1 MMRKRQDRL
10 SAFVLASPLLIFLA
24 VLVVWPIYLG
34 IKTSLSRDL
43 LSEFEVTPT
52 GLENYRAIIAAPDFW
67 NALRFTILFAIVV
80 TIFEGILG
88 FILALIFDRKFPGK
102 RTLFSM
108 ILVPIMVA
116 PSLMAVMYRLILNE
130 NIGIIPGFLQK
141 FGWDISIF
149 DQKYVFFTLVALDA
163 IQYTSFAFLLVY
175 AALQNIPQDIY
186 ESAAIDGAKYRQVI
200 FRITIPILKP
210 ALAIIAML
218 RLIDSFRTF
227 DTIYILTGGG
237 PGVSTQTIGIYI
249 YKTAFITGDF
259 GLASAASVTLV
270 LLLAP
275 LMPWIIKQFRLD
287 VR

>member
-1 MMRKRQDRL
+1 MIRQRKDKV
-10 SAFVLASPLLIFLA
+10 SAFVLASPLLLFLSA
-24 VLVVWPIYLG
+24 LVVWPIYLG
-34 IKTSLSRDL
+34 IKTSLSRDP
-43 LSEFEVTPT
+43 LSEFEITPA
-52 GLENYRAIIAAPDFW
+52 GLDNFKAILSTPDFW
-67 NALRFTILFAIVV
+67 SALRFTILFAVV
-80 TIFEGILG
+80 ATLLEGLLG
-88 FILALIFDRKFPGK
+88 FLLALVFDRKFPGK

-108 ILVPIMVA
+108 VLVPIMIA

-130 NIGIIPGFLQK
+130 NIGVIPGFLQK

-149 DQKYVFFTLVALDA
+149 DQKYVFFTLVCLDA

-175 AALQNIPQDIY
+175 AALQNIPQEIY
-186 ESAAIDGAKYRQVI
+186 ESAAIDGARYRQVI
-200 FRITIPILKP
+200 ARITIPILRP

-237 PGVSTQTIGIYI
+237 PGTSTQTIGIYI

-259 GLASAASVTLV
+259 GMASAASVTLV

-287 VR
+287 VK

>member
-10 SAFVLASPLLIFLA
+10 SALVLASPLLIFLA

-34 IKTSLSRDL
+34 VKTSLSRDL
-43 LSEFEVTPT
+43 LSEFEVTPA
-52 GLENYRAIIAAPDFW
+52 GLENYRAIVAAPDFW

-80 TIFEGILG
+80 TIFEGIFG
-88 FILALIFDRKFPGK
+88 FILALVFDRKFPGK

-149 DQKYVFFTLVALDA
+149 DQRYVFFTLVALDA

>member
-1 MMRKRQDRL
+1 MIRQRRDRV
-10 SAFVLASPLLIFLA
+10 SAFVLAAPLLIFLST
-24 VLVVWPIYLG
+24 LVVWPIYLG

-43 LSEFEVTPT
+43 LSEFEITPA
-52 GLENYRAIIAAPDFW
+52 GLDNFKSIIAAPDFW
-67 NALRFTILFAIVV
+67 SALRFTILFAVVV
-80 TIFEGILG
+80 TVVEGLLG
-88 FILALIFDRKFPGK
+88 FTLALVFDRKFPGK

-108 ILVPIMVA
+108 VLIPIMIA

-130 NIGIIPGFLQK
+130 NIGVIPGFLQR
-141 FGWDISIF
+141 FGLDISIF
-149 DQKYVFFTLVALDA
+149 DQRYVFFTLVALDA

-175 AALQNIPQDIY
+175 AALQNIPQEIY
-186 ESAAIDGAKYRQVI
+186 ESAAIDGARYRQVI
-200 FRITIPILKP
+200 WRITLPILKP

-237 PGVSTQTIGIYI
+237 PGISTQTIGIYI

-259 GLASAASVTLV
+259 GLASAASVMLV

-275 LMPWIIKQFRLD
+275 VMPKIIKQFRLEIK
-287 VR
+287 

>member
-1 MMRKRQDRL
+1 MRQRQERL
-10 SAFVLASPLLIFLA
+10 SALVLASPLLIFLA
-24 VLVVWPIYLG
+24 ILVVWPIYLG
-34 IKTSLSRDL
+34 VKTSLSRDM
-43 LSEFEVTPT
+43 LSEFEITPA
-52 GLENYRAIIAAPDFW
+52 GLDNYRTILAAPDFW
-67 NALRFTILFAIVV
+67 NALRFTILFAVVV
-80 TIFEGILG
+80 TIFECILG
-88 FILALIFDRKFPGK
+88 FILALVFDRKFPGK

>member
-1 MMRKRQDRL
+1 LIRQRKDRV
-10 SAFVLASPLLIFLA
+10 SAFVLAAPLLVFLS

-34 IKTSLSRDL
+34 IRTSLSRDL
-43 LSEFEVTPT
+43 LSEFEITPA
-52 GLENYRAIIAAPDFW
+52 GLENYRTIISSPDFW
-67 NALRFTILFAIVV
+67 TAIRFTILFAIVV
-80 TIFEGILG
+80 TVFEAILG
-88 FILALIFDRKFPGK
+88 FILALVFDRSFPGK
-102 RTLFSM
+102 RTLFSL
-108 ILVPIMVA
+108 ILIPIMIA

-130 NIGIIPGFLQK
+130 NIGVIPGFLQY

-149 DQKYVFFTLVALDA
+149 DQRYIFFTLVALDA

-175 AALQNIPQDIY
+175 AALQNIPQEIY
-186 ESAAIDGAKYRQVI
+186 ESAAIDGARYRQVVL
-200 FRITIPILKP
+200 RITLPILKP

-237 PGVSTQTIGIYI
+237 PGISTQTIGIYI

-275 LMPWIIKQFRLD
+275 LMPKIIKQFRLD
-287 VR
+287 IK

>member
-1 MMRKRQDRL
+1 MIRQRKDKV
-10 SAFVLASPLLIFLA
+10 SAFVLASPLLLFLSA
-24 VLVVWPIYLG
+24 LVVWPIYLG

-43 LSEFEVTPT
+43 LSEFEITPA
-52 GLENYRAIIAAPDFW
+52 GLDNFKAILSTPDFW
-67 NALRFTILFAIVV
+67 SALRFTILFAVV
-80 TIFEGILG
+80 ATLLEGLLG
-88 FILALIFDRKFPGK
+88 FLLALVFDRKFPGK

-108 ILVPIMVA
+108 VLVPIMIA

-149 DQKYVFFTLVALDA
+149 DQKYVFFTLVCLDA

-175 AALQNIPQDIY
+175 AALQNIPQEIY
-186 ESAAIDGAKYRQVI
+186 ESAAIDGARYRQVI
-200 FRITIPILKP
+200 ARITIPILRP

-237 PGVSTQTIGIYI
+237 PGTSTQTIGIYI

-259 GLASAASVTLV
+259 GMASAASVTLV

-287 VR
+287 AK

>member
-1 MMRKRQDRL
+1 MIRQRKDKL
-10 SAFVLASPLLIFLA
+10 SAFVLASPLLLFLSA
-24 VLVVWPIYLG
+24 LVVWPIYLG

-43 LSEFEVTPT
+43 LSEFEITPA
-52 GLENYRAIIAAPDFW
+52 GLDNFKAVLSAPDFW
-67 NALRFTILFAIVV
+67 GALRFTLIFAFVA
-80 TIFEGILG
+80 TLLEGLLG
-88 FILALIFDRKFPGK
+88 FLLALVFDRKFPGK

-108 ILVPIMVA
+108 ILIPIMIA

-149 DQKYVFFTLVALDA
+149 DQKYVFFTLVFLDA

-175 AALQNIPQDIY
+175 AGLQNIPQEIY
-186 ESAAIDGAKYRQVI
+186 ESAAIDGARYRQVI
-200 FRITIPILKP
+200 ARITIPILRP

-237 PGVSTQTIGIYI
+237 PGTSTQTIGIYI

-287 VR
+287 VK

>member
-1 MMRKRQDRL
+1 MIRQRKDRV
-10 SAFVLASPLLIFLA
+10 SAFVLASPLLLFLSA
-24 VLVVWPIYLG
+24 LVVWPIYLG

-43 LSEFEVTPT
+43 LSEFEVTPA
-52 GLENYRAIIAAPDFW
+52 GLGNFKAIIAAPDFW
-67 NALRFTILFAIVV
+67 SALRFTIIFAIVV
-80 TIFEGILG
+80 TIVEGLLG
-88 FILALIFDRKFPGK
+88 FLLALVFDRKFPGK

-108 ILVPIMVA
+108 ILIPIMIA

-130 NIGIIPGFLQK
+130 NIGVIPGFLQR

-149 DQKYVFFTLVALDA
+149 DQRYVFFTLAALDA

-175 AALQNIPQDIY
+175 AALQNIPQEIY
-186 ESAAIDGAKYRQVI
+186 ESAAIDGARYRQVI
-200 FRITIPILKP
+200 WRITLPILKP

-237 PGVSTQTIGIYI
+237 PGTSTQTIGIYI

-275 LMPWIIKQFRLD
+275 LMPKIIKQFRLD
-287 VR
+287 IK

>member
-1 MMRKRQDRL
+1 
-10 SAFVLASPLLIFLA
+10 
-24 VLVVWPIYLG
+24 
-34 IKTSLSRDL
+34 
-43 LSEFEVTPT
+43 
-52 GLENYRAIIAAPDFW
+52 
-67 NALRFTILFAIVV
+67 
-80 TIFEGILG
+80 
-88 FILALIFDRKFPGK
+88 
-102 RTLFSM
+102 
-108 ILVPIMVA
+108 
-116 PSLMAVMYRLILNE
+116 MAVMYRLILNE

-149 DQKYVFFTLVALDA
+149 DQKYVFFTLVCLDA

-175 AALQNIPQDIY
+175 AALQNIPQEIY
-186 ESAAIDGAKYRQVI
+186 ESAAIDGARYRQVI
-200 FRITIPILKP
+200 ARITIPILRP

-237 PGVSTQTIGIYI
+237 PGTSTQTIGIYI

-259 GLASAASVTLV
+259 GMASAASVTLV

-287 VR
+287 VK

>member
-1 MMRKRQDRL
+1 VIRQRKDKV
-10 SAFVLASPLLIFLA
+10 SAFVLASPLLLFLSA
-24 VLVVWPIYLG
+24 LVVWPIYLG

-43 LSEFEVTPT
+43 LSEFEITPA
-52 GLENYRAIIAAPDFW
+52 GLDNFKAILSTPDFW
-67 NALRFTILFAIVV
+67 SALRFTFLFAVV
-80 TIFEGILG
+80 ATLLEGLLG
-88 FILALIFDRKFPGK
+88 FLLALVFDRKFPGK

-108 ILVPIMVA
+108 VLVPIMIA

-149 DQKYVFFTLVALDA
+149 DQKYVFFTLVCLDA

-175 AALQNIPQDIY
+175 AALQNIPQEIY
-186 ESAAIDGAKYRQVI
+186 ESAAIDGARYRQVI
-200 FRITIPILKP
+200 ARITIPILRP

-237 PGVSTQTIGIYI
+237 PGTSTQTIGIYI

-259 GLASAASVTLV
+259 GMASAASVTLV

-287 VR
+287 VK

>member
-1 MMRKRQDRL
+1 
-10 SAFVLASPLLIFLA
+10 
-24 VLVVWPIYLG
+24 
-34 IKTSLSRDL
+34 
-43 LSEFEVTPT
+43 
-52 GLENYRAIIAAPDFW
+52 
-67 NALRFTILFAIVV
+67 
-80 TIFEGILG
+80 
-88 FILALIFDRKFPGK
+88 
-102 RTLFSM
+102 M
-108 ILVPIMVA
+108 IA

-149 DQKYVFFTLVALDA
+149 DQKYVFFTLVFLDA

-175 AALQNIPQDIY
+175 AGLQNIPQEIY
-186 ESAAIDGAKYRQVI
+186 ESAAIDGARYRQVI
-200 FRITIPILKP
+200 ARITIPILRP

-237 PGVSTQTIGIYI
+237 PGTSTQTIGIYI

-287 VR
+287 VK

>member
-1 MMRKRQDRL
+1 MIRQRRDRV
-10 SAFVLASPLLIFLA
+10 SALVLAAPLLIFLST
-24 VLVVWPIYLG
+24 LVVWPIYLG

-43 LSEFEVTPT
+43 LSEFEITPA
-52 GLENYRAIIAAPDFW
+52 GLDNFKAIIAAPDFW
-67 NALRFTILFAIVV
+67 SALRFTILFAIVV
-80 TIFEGILG
+80 TVVEGLLG
-88 FILALIFDRKFPGK
+88 FALALIFDRKFPGK

-108 ILVPIMVA
+108 VLIPIMIA

-130 NIGIIPGFLQK
+130 NIGVIPGFLQK

-149 DQKYVFFTLVALDA
+149 DQRYVFFTLVALDA

-175 AALQNIPQDIY
+175 AALQNIPQEIY
-186 ESAAIDGAKYRQVI
+186 ESAAIDGARYRQVI
-200 FRITIPILKP
+200 WRITLPILKP

-237 PGVSTQTIGIYI
+237 PGISTQTIGIYI

-275 LMPWIIKQFRLD
+275 LLPKIIKQFRLD
-287 VR
+287 IK

>member
-1 MMRKRQDRL
+1 MIRQRGDRV
-10 SAFVLASPLLIFLA
+10 SAVVLAAPLLIFLST
-24 VLVVWPIYLG
+24 LVVWPIYLG

-43 LSEFEVTPT
+43 LSEFEITPA
-52 GLENYRAIIAAPDFW
+52 GLDNFRTILAASDFW
-67 NALRFTILFAIVV
+67 LALRFTILFAIVV
-80 TIFEGILG
+80 TIVEGLLG
-88 FILALIFDRKFPGK
+88 FALALVFDRKFPGK

-108 ILVPIMVA
+108 VLIPIMIA

-141 FGWDISIF
+141 FGLDISIF
-149 DQKYVFFTLVALDA
+149 DKRYVFFTLVALDA

-175 AALQNIPQDIY
+175 AALQNIPQQIY
-186 ESAAIDGAKYRQVI
+186 ESAAIDGARYRQVI
-200 FRITIPILKP
+200 WRITLPILKP

-237 PGVSTQTIGIYI
+237 PGTSTQTIGIYI

-275 LMPWIIKQFRLD
+275 LMPKIIKQFRLD
-287 VR
+287 IK

>member
-1 MMRKRQDRL
+1 MMRQRQDRL
-10 SAFVLASPLLIFLA
+10 SALVLASPLLIFLA

-43 LSEFEVTPT
+43 LSEFEVTPA
-52 GLENYRAIIAAPDFW
+52 GLENYRAVLAAPDFW

-287 VR
+287 IR

>member
-1 MMRKRQDRL
+1 MMRQRQDRL
-10 SAFVLASPLLIFLA
+10 SALVLASPLLIFLA

-34 IKTSLSRDL
+34 VKTSLSRDL
-43 LSEFEVTPT
+43 LSEFEVTPA
-52 GLENYRAIIAAPDFW
+52 GLENYRAVLAAPDFW

-88 FILALIFDRKFPGK
+88 FILALVFDRKFPGK

-149 DQKYVFFTLVALDA
+149 DQRYVFFTLVALDA

>member
-1 MMRKRQDRL
+1 VIRQRKDKV
-10 SAFVLASPLLIFLA
+10 SAFVLASPLLLFLSA
-24 VLVVWPIYLG
+24 LVVWPIYLG

-43 LSEFEVTPT
+43 LSEFEITPA
-52 GLENYRAIIAAPDFW
+52 GLDNFKAILSTPDFW
-67 NALRFTILFAIVV
+67 SALRFTILFAVV
-80 TIFEGILG
+80 ATLLEGLLG
-88 FILALIFDRKFPGK
+88 FLLALVFDRKFPGK

-108 ILVPIMVA
+108 VLVPIMIA

-130 NIGIIPGFLQK
+130 NIGVIPGFLQK

-149 DQKYVFFTLVALDA
+149 DQKYVFFTLVCLDA

-175 AALQNIPQDIY
+175 AALQNIPQEIY
-186 ESAAIDGAKYRQVI
+186 ESAAIDGARYRQVI
-200 FRITIPILKP
+200 ARITIPILRP

-237 PGVSTQTIGIYI
+237 PGTSTQTIGIYI

-259 GLASAASVTLV
+259 GMASAASVTLV

-287 VR
+287 VK

>member
-1 MMRKRQDRL
+1 MIRQKRDRVA
-10 SAFVLASPLLIFLA
+10 AFVLAAPLLIFLA

-43 LSEFEVTPT
+43 LSEFEVTSAGFDNFKT
-52 GLENYRAIIAAPDFW
+52 ILAAPDFW

-80 TIFEGILG
+80 TIIEGLLG
-88 FILALIFDRKFPGK
+88 FALALVFDRKFPGK

-108 ILVPIMVA
+108 VLIPIMIA

-141 FGWDISIF
+141 FGLDISIF
-149 DQKYVFFTLVALDA
+149 DQRYVFFTLVSLDA
-163 IQYTSFAFLLVY
+163 IQYTSFAFLLSY
-175 AALQNIPQDIY
+175 AALQNIPQEIY
-186 ESAAIDGAKYRQVI
+186 ESASIDGARYRQVVW
-200 FRITIPILKP
+200 RITLPILKP

-237 PGVSTQTIGIYI
+237 PGTSTQSIGIYI

-259 GLASAASVTLV
+259 GLASAASVALV
-270 LLLAP
+270 ILLAP
-275 LMPWIIKQFRLD
+275 LMPKIIKQFSLD
-287 VR
+287 IK

>member
-1 MMRKRQDRL
+1 MIRQRKDKL
-10 SAFVLASPLLIFLA
+10 SAFVLASPLLLFLSA
-24 VLVVWPIYLG
+24 LVVWPIYLG

-43 LSEFEVTPT
+43 LSEFEITPA
-52 GLENYRAIIAAPDFW
+52 GLDNFKAVLSAPDFW
-67 NALRFTILFAIVV
+67 GALRFTLIFAVV
-80 TIFEGILG
+80 ATLLEGLLG
-88 FILALIFDRKFPGK
+88 FLLALVFDRKFPGK

-108 ILVPIMVA
+108 ILIPIMIA

-149 DQKYVFFTLVALDA
+149 DQKYVFFTLVFLDA

-175 AALQNIPQDIY
+175 AGLQNIPQEIY
-186 ESAAIDGAKYRQVI
+186 ESAAIDGARYRQVI
-200 FRITIPILKP
+200 ARITIPILRP

-237 PGVSTQTIGIYI
+237 PGTSTQTIGIYI

-287 VR
+287 VK

>member
-1 MMRKRQDRL
+1 MIRQRKDKV
-10 SAFVLASPLLIFLA
+10 SAFVLASPLLLFLSA
-24 VLVVWPIYLG
+24 LVVWPIYLG

-43 LSEFEVTPT
+43 LSEFEITPA
-52 GLENYRAIIAAPDFW
+52 GLDNFKAILSTPDFW
-67 NALRFTILFAIVV
+67 SALRFTILFAVV
-80 TIFEGILG
+80 ATLLEGLLG
-88 FILALIFDRKFPGK
+88 FLLALVFDRKFPGK

-108 ILVPIMVA
+108 VLVPIMIA

-130 NIGIIPGFLQK
+130 NIGVIPGFLQK

-149 DQKYVFFTLVALDA
+149 DQKYVFFTLVCLDA

-175 AALQNIPQDIY
+175 AALQNIPQEIY
-186 ESAAIDGAKYRQVI
+186 ESAAIDGARYRQVI
-200 FRITIPILKP
+200 ARITIPMLRP

-237 PGVSTQTIGIYI
+237 PGTSTQTIGIYI

-259 GLASAASVTLV
+259 GMASAASVTLV

-287 VR
+287 VK

>member
-1 MMRKRQDRL
+1 MIRQRKDKV
-10 SAFVLASPLLIFLA
+10 SAFVLASPLLLFLSA
-24 VLVVWPIYLG
+24 LVVWPIYLG

-43 LSEFEVTPT
+43 LSEFEITPA
-52 GLENYRAIIAAPDFW
+52 GLDNFKAILSAPDFW
-67 NALRFTILFAIVV
+67 SALRFTLLFAVV
-80 TIFEGILG
+80 ATLLEGLLG
-88 FILALIFDRKFPGK
+88 FLLALVFDRKFPGK

-108 ILVPIMVA
+108 VLVPIMIA

-130 NIGIIPGFLQK
+130 NIGIIPGFLEK

-149 DQKYVFFTLVALDA
+149 DQKYVFFTLVCLDA

-175 AALQNIPQDIY
+175 AALQNIPQEIY
-186 ESAAIDGAKYRQVI
+186 ESAAIDGARYRQVI
-200 FRITIPILKP
+200 ARITIPILRP

-237 PGVSTQTIGIYI
+237 PGTSTQTIGIYI

-259 GLASAASVTLV
+259 GMASAASVTLV

-287 VR
+287 VK

>member
-1 MMRKRQDRL
+1 MIRQRRDRV
-10 SAFVLASPLLIFLA
+10 SAFVLAAPLLIFLST
-24 VLVVWPIYLG
+24 LVVWPIYLG

-43 LSEFEVTPT
+43 LSEFEITPA
-52 GLENYRAIIAAPDFW
+52 GLDNFKSIIAAPDFW
-67 NALRFTILFAIVV
+67 SALRFTILFAIVV
-80 TIFEGILG
+80 TVVEGLLG
-88 FILALIFDRKFPGK
+88 FTLALVFDRKFPGK

-108 ILVPIMVA
+108 FLIPIMIA

-130 NIGIIPGFLQK
+130 NIGVIPGFLQR
-141 FGWDISIF
+141 FGLDISIF
-149 DQKYVFFTLVALDA
+149 DQRYVFFTLVALDA

-175 AALQNIPQDIY
+175 AALQNIPQEIY
-186 ESAAIDGAKYRQVI
+186 ESAAIDGARYRQVI
-200 FRITIPILKP
+200 WRITLPILKP

-237 PGVSTQTIGIYI
+237 PGISTQTIGIYI

-259 GLASAASVTLV
+259 GLASAASVMLV

-275 LMPWIIKQFRLD
+275 VMPKIIKQFRLEIK
-287 VR
+287 

>member
-1 MMRKRQDRL
+1 MIRQRRDRV
-10 SAFVLASPLLIFLA
+10 SALVLAAPLLIFLST
-24 VLVVWPIYLG
+24 LVVWPIYLG

-43 LSEFEVTPT
+43 LSEFEITPA
-52 GLENYRAIIAAPDFW
+52 GLDNFRAIIAAPDFW
-67 NALRFTILFAIVV
+67 SALRFTILFAIVV
-80 TIFEGILG
+80 TVVEGLLG
-88 FILALIFDRKFPGK
+88 FALALIFDRKFPGK

-108 ILVPIMVA
+108 VLVPIMIA

-130 NIGIIPGFLQK
+130 NIGVIPGFLQK

-149 DQKYVFFTLVALDA
+149 DQRYVFFTLVALDA

-175 AALQNIPQDIY
+175 AALQNIPQEIY
-186 ESAAIDGAKYRQVI
+186 ESAAIDGARYRQVI
-200 FRITIPILKP
+200 WRITLPILKP

-237 PGVSTQTIGIYI
+237 PGISTQTIGIYI

-275 LMPWIIKQFRLD
+275 LMPKIIKQFRLD
-287 VR
+287 IK

>member
-1 MMRKRQDRL
+1 MIRQRKDKV
-10 SAFVLASPLLIFLA
+10 SAFVLASPLLLFLSA
-24 VLVVWPIYLG
+24 LVVWPIYLG

-43 LSEFEVTPT
+43 LSEFEITPA
-52 GLENYRAIIAAPDFW
+52 GLDNFKAILSTPDFW
-67 NALRFTILFAIVV
+67 IALRFTILFAVV
-80 TIFEGILG
+80 ATLLEGLLG
-88 FILALIFDRKFPGK
+88 FLLALVFDRKFPGK

-108 ILVPIMVA
+108 VLVPIMIA

-149 DQKYVFFTLVALDA
+149 DQKYVFFTLVCLDA

-175 AALQNIPQDIY
+175 AALQNIPQEIY
-186 ESAAIDGAKYRQVI
+186 ESAAIDGARYRQVI
-200 FRITIPILKP
+200 ARITIPILRP

-237 PGVSTQTIGIYI
+237 PGTSTQTIGIYI

-259 GLASAASVTLV
+259 GMASAASVTLV

-287 VR
+287 VK

>member
-1 MMRKRQDRL
+1 MIRQRRDRV
-10 SAFVLASPLLIFLA
+10 SAFVLAAPLLIFLST
-24 VLVVWPIYLG
+24 LVVWPIYLG

-43 LSEFEVTPT
+43 LSEFEITPA
-52 GLENYRAIIAAPDFW
+52 GLDNFRTILAAPDFW
-67 NALRFTILFAIVV
+67 LALRFTILFAIVV
-80 TIFEGILG
+80 TIVEGLLG
-88 FILALIFDRKFPGK
+88 FALALVFDRKFPGK

-108 ILVPIMVA
+108 VLIPIMIA

-130 NIGIIPGFLQK
+130 NIGVIPGFLQK
-141 FGWDISIF
+141 FGLDISIF
-149 DQKYVFFTLVALDA
+149 DQRYVFFTLVALDA

-175 AALQNIPQDIY
+175 AALQNIPQEIY
-186 ESAAIDGAKYRQVI
+186 ESAAIDGARYRQVI
-200 FRITIPILKP
+200 WRITLPILKP

-237 PGVSTQTIGIYI
+237 PGTSTQTIGIYI

-275 LMPWIIKQFRLD
+275 LMPKIIKQFRLD
-287 VR
+287 IK

>member
-1 MMRKRQDRL
+1 MIRQRKDRV
-10 SAFVLASPLLIFLA
+10 SAFVLAAPLLLFLA
-24 VLVVWPIYLG
+24 ALVVWPIYLG
-34 IKTSLSRDL
+34 IRTSLSRDL
-43 LSEFEVTPT
+43 LSEFEITPA
-52 GLENYRAIIAAPDFW
+52 GLDNFKAIIAAPDFW
-67 NALRFTILFAIVV
+67 SALRFTVIFAIVV
-80 TIFEGILG
+80 TIFEGMLG
-88 FILALIFDRKFPGK
+88 FLLALVFDRKFPGK

-108 ILVPIMVA
+108 ILVPIMIA

-130 NIGIIPGFLQK
+130 NIGVIPGFLQK

-149 DQKYVFFTLVALDA
+149 DQRYVFFTLAALDA

-175 AALQNIPQDIY
+175 AALQNIPQEIY
-186 ESAAIDGAKYRQVI
+186 ESAAIDGARYRQVI
-200 FRITIPILKP
+200 WRITLPILKP

-237 PGVSTQTIGIYI
+237 PGISTQTIGIYI

-275 LMPWIIKQFRLD
+275 LMPKIIKQFRLD
-287 VR
+287 IK

>member
-1 MMRKRQDRL
+1 VIKQKQDRATAL
-10 SAFVLASPLLIFLA
+10 ILASPLLIFLII
-24 VLVVWPIYLG
+24 LVVWPIYLG
-34 IKTSLSRDL
+34 VKTSLSRDM
-43 LSEFEVTPT
+43 LSEFEITPA
-52 GLENYRAIIAAPDFW
+52 GLDNFKTILSAPDFW
-67 NALRFTILFAIVV
+67 GALKFTLIFAVVV
-80 TIFEGILG
+80 TIFEGIAG
-88 FILALIFDRKFPGK
+88 FLLALVFDRKFPGK

-108 ILVPIMVA
+108 VLLPIMIA

-130 NIGIIPGFLQK
+130 NIGVIPGFLQI

-149 DQKYVFFTLVALDA
+149 DQRFIFFTLVVLDA

-175 AALQNIPQDIY
+175 AALQNIPQEIY
-186 ESAAIDGAKYRQVI
+186 ESAAIDGAKYRQVVA
-200 FRITIPILKP
+200 RITIPILRP

-227 DTIYILTGGG
+227 DTVYILTGGG
-237 PGVSTQTIGIYI
+237 PGTSTQTVGIYI

-275 LMPWIIKQFRLD
+275 LMPKIIKQFRLD
-287 VR
+287 S

>member
-1 MMRKRQDRL
+1 MMRQRQDRL
-10 SAFVLASPLLIFLA
+10 SALVLASPLLIFLA

-34 IKTSLSRDL
+34 VKTSLSRDL
-43 LSEFEVTPT
+43 LSEFEVTPA
-52 GLENYRAIIAAPDFW
+52 GLENYRAVLAAPDFW

-88 FILALIFDRKFPGK
+88 FILALVFDRKFPGK

-149 DQKYVFFTLVALDA
+149 DQRYVFFTLVALDA

-200 FRITIPILKP
+200 FRITIPMLKP

>member
-1 MMRKRQDRL
+1 MIRQRRDRV
-10 SAFVLASPLLIFLA
+10 SAFVLAAPLLIFLST
-24 VLVVWPIYLG
+24 LVVWPIYLG

-43 LSEFEVTPT
+43 LSEFEITPA
-52 GLENYRAIIAAPDFW
+52 GLDNFKSIIAAPDFW
-67 NALRFTILFAIVV
+67 SALRFTILFAIVV
-80 TIFEGILG
+80 TVVEGLLG
-88 FILALIFDRKFPGK
+88 FTLALVFDRKFPGK

-108 ILVPIMVA
+108 VLIPIMIA

-130 NIGIIPGFLQK
+130 NIGVIPGFLQR
-141 FGWDISIF
+141 FGLDISIF
-149 DQKYVFFTLVALDA
+149 DQQYVFFTLVALDA

-186 ESAAIDGAKYRQVI
+186 ESAAIDGARYRQVI
-200 FRITIPILKP
+200 WRITLPILKP

-237 PGVSTQTIGIYI
+237 PGISTQTIGIYI

-259 GLASAASVTLV
+259 GLASAASVMLV

-275 LMPWIIKQFRLD
+275 VMPKIIKQFRLEIK
-287 VR
+287 